1 MYILLMNLL
10 NSQAIIDN
18 GDFSD
23 FFVKNGLMASMAS
36 VSVGLVSGEFIK
48 SFVSDIVFPTIVFL
62 LGITN
67 IKMLQIP
74 LTTNTKFNFIK
85 FFQSLVSLIIVILT
99 TYYFI
104 RYISRI
110 IIQNQKD
117 ENEQKEQ

>member
-1 MYILLMNLL
+1 MNLL

-62 LGITN
+62 LGLTN
-67 IKMLQIP
+67 VKMLQIP

-85 FFQSLVSLIIVILT
+85 FFQSLVSLIIVIFT

-104 RYISRI
+104 RYFSRI
-110 IIQNQKD
+110 VIQHEKD
-117 ENEQKEQ
+117 EKEQKEQ

>member
-62 LGITN
+62 LGLTN
-67 IKMLQIP
+67 LKMLQIP

-85 FFQSLVSLIIVILT
+85 FFQSLVTLVIVILT

-104 RYISRI
+104 RYFSRI
-110 IIQNQKD
+110 VIQNQKD
-117 ENEQKEQ
+117 EKEQKEQ

>member
-1 MYILLMNLL
+1 MNLL

-62 LGITN
+62 LGLTN
-67 IKMLQIP
+67 VKMLQIP

-104 RYISRI
+104 RYFSRI
-110 IIQNQKD
+110 VIQNQKD
-117 ENEQKEQ
+117 EKEQKEQ